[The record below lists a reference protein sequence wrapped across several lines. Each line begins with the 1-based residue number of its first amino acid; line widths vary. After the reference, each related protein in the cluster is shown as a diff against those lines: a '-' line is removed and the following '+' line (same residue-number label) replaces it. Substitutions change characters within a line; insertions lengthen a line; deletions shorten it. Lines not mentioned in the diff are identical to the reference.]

1 MNEKRKELVLRR
13 AQTLLVGRDPAK
25 PFTQKPTAKVIPN
38 SHQVVRQMATETFGK
53 SEFLEFLANEN
64 ISRGVRMAAI
74 ASSNNLDL
82 LISVATVVSTP
93 MFIRKNALQ
102 RIDQICAGTPLERKA
117 LRRLIPCLR
126 EKDLIAFAIV
136 IMDMAD
142 YDWCAHCNE
151 GTVDIF
157 FIALSECRCIH
168 ETILL
173 EDYIAQLAYRRHDL
187 KRALQSHDLEKLLM
201 ESTHAPTD
209 PNNILFPD
217 FSPEKIIA

>member
-1 MNEKRKELVLRR
+1 MDAKRKELVLRR

-25 PFTQKPTAKVIPN
+25 PFTQKPQAKVIPD
-38 SHQVVRQMATETFGK
+38 SRQVARKMATDTFGK
-53 SEFLEFLANEN
+53 SEFLEFVANDQ
-64 ISRGVRMAAI
+64 ISRGVRMAAL
-74 ASSNNLDL
+74 ASSTDLDL
-82 LISVATVVSTP
+82 LISVATVISSP

-102 RIDQICAGTPLERKA
+102 RIDQLCDGTPLERNA

-126 EKDLIAFAIV
+126 EKDLIAYTII
-136 IMDMAD
+136 IMDMSD

-157 FIALSECRCIH
+157 FIALSETRCIH

-187 KRALQSHDLEKLLM
+187 RKALRSHDLEKLLM

-209 PNNILFPD
+209 PNNVIFPD